1 MDVKDWLAENAK
13 TRRNKFA
20 FLIGLVLFPL
30 VLLLGLYQLYVNINN
45 LETTLHHNVVLLSS
59 KELQA
64 ANAHHAQTAFDRQ
77 VIEWRAVLVRGS
89 DNHIIQSNWGEF
101 LRVEEEARKA
111 IIAMQ
116 EQASSEHDVE
126 KISDLKSVLDIHQE
140 LGRQYR
146 EAFAKST
153 SVRSSS
159 AGLRIARETDT
170 LAKSLAARLAQ
181 VSEDTEQE
189 YKGLSARIIAAQS
202 GDIEDVQN
210 RVELNLIVISILIL
224 VEALLVLRIVNKSTS
239 EFNKFSKE
247 SEKTVY
253 QLAYSDP
260 LTELPN
266 RRLFQDRLERAI
278 LLSSRNNRYRALMFL
293 DMDNFKTLNDSQGHR
308 MGDLLLIE
316 VARRLKGIVRA
327 SDTLARMGGDEF
339 VILLGELSENE
350 KTASEQ
356 ALMIAEKIS
365 VLLSQ
370 AYQLDHFIYNCSAS
384 IGVTMFRNEGVTIEE
399 LHKRADA
406 AMYQAKN
413 AGRNTVRFYDPQTQ
427 AALEARS
434 ELERALRTAI
444 EQQQLRVYFQ
454 VQVDNNSKPIGA
466 EALIRWEHP
475 QMGMIFPGQFIQI
488 AEETGLILS
497 VGQWVLESV
506 CKQIKLLELNPLTR
520 NLQIAVNV
528 SARQFHQADFV
539 SEVDSLI
546 RHTGINPSHLK
557 LELTESMVLVDV
569 DDTVVKMNALKKI
582 GVRFSMDDFGTG
594 YSSLSYLTQLPL
606 DQIKI
611 DQSFVRN
618 IGINPSDAV
627 IVKTII
633 GMAAHLNMESIAEG
647 VETQAQ
653 RDFLGL
659 AGCELYQ
666 GYLFGKPIPMEKF
679 TDSLI
684 EMAVLS
690 TALPA

>member
-1 MDVKDWLAENAK
+1 MDVKGWIAENAK
-13 TRRNKFA
+13 TRRNKYA
-20 FLIGLVLFPL
+20 FLIGLVIFPF
-30 VLLLGLYQLYVNINN
+30 VLLFGLYQLYLNINN

-59 KELQA
+59 KESQA
-64 ANAHHAQTAFDRQ
+64 ANAHHAQTAFNRQ
-77 VIEWRAVLVRGS
+77 IMVWQAVLVRGG
-89 DNHIIQSNWGEF
+89 DNRIVQGNWGEF
-101 LRVEEEARKA
+101 LRDEEDVRKA
-111 IIAMQ
+111 IVAMQ
-116 EQASSEHDVE
+116 EQASSEHDAD
-126 KISDLKSVLDIHQE
+126 KISSLKSALDTHQD

-146 EAFAKST
+146 EAFAEYSLT
-153 SVRSSS
+153 QGNSATFRIDRNMDDLARSF
-159 AGLRIARETDT
+159 
-170 LAKSLAARLAQ
+170 AARLAQ
-181 VSEDTEQE
+181 ISEDTEQE
-189 YKGLSARIIAAQS
+189 YKGLSARIVAAQS
-202 GDIEDVQN
+202 GDIEDVQA
-210 RVELNLIVISILIL
+210 RVELNLIVITILIL

-239 EFNKFSKE
+239 EFNKFSQE

-278 LLSSRNNRYRALMFL
+278 LLSNRNNHYRALMFL

-350 KTASEQ
+350 QSASEQ

-365 VLLSQ
+365 VLLSHP
-370 AYQLDHFIYNCSAS
+370 YHLDHFIYNCSAS
-384 IGVTMFRNEGVTIEE
+384 IGVTMFRNEGITIEE

-413 AGRNTVRFYDPQTQ
+413 AGRNTVRFYDPHTQ

-444 EQQQLRVYFQ
+444 AQQQLRVYFQ
-454 VQVDNNSKPIGA
+454 VQVDNNSSPIGA

-475 QMGMIFPGQFIQI
+475 QMGMIYPGQFIQI

-506 CKQIKLLELNPLTR
+506 CRQIKLLESNPLTR
-520 NLQIAVNV
+520 DLQIAVNV

-539 SEVDSLI
+539 AIVDSLI
-546 RHTGINPSHLK
+546 SLTGINPSRLK
-557 LELTESMVLVDV
+557 LELTESMVLIDV

-618 IGINPSDAV
+618 IGINPNDAV
-627 IVKTII
+627 VVKTII

-653 RDFLGL
+653 WDFLGQ
-659 AGCELYQ
+659 AGCKLYQ
-666 GYLFGKPIPMEKF
+666 GYLFGKPVPMEKF

-684 EMAVLS
+684 EMA
-690 TALPA
+690 T

>member
-30 VLLLGLYQLYVNINN
+30 VLLFGLYQLYLNINN
-45 LETTLHHNVVLLSS
+45 LETTLHHNVILLSS
-59 KELQA
+59 KELQT
-64 ANAHHAQTAFDRQ
+64 ANAHHAQTAFNRQIMAWQDVLASGSDRQ
-77 VIEWRAVLVRGS
+77 IVQG
-89 DNHIIQSNWGEF
+89 NWGGF
-101 LRVEEEARKA
+101 LRDEEDVRKA
-111 IIAMQ
+111 IAAMQ
-116 EQASSEHDVE
+116 EQALSEHDVD
-126 KISDLKSVLDIHQE
+126 KISDLKSVLDAHQE
-140 LGRQYR
+140 LGKQYR
-146 EAFAKST
+146 EAFAKLNST
-153 SVRSSS
+153 QGS
-159 AGLRIARETDT
+159 AAMLRISRKTDT
-170 LAKSLAARLAQ
+170 LSQSLAARLAQ
-181 VSEDTEQE
+181 ISEDTELE

-210 RVELNLIVISILIL
+210 RVELNLIVITILIL

-260 LTELPN
+260 LTDLPN

-350 KTASEQ
+350 QSASEQ

-370 AYQLDHFIYNCSAS
+370 AYQLDHFVYNCSAS

-413 AGRNTVRFYDPQTQ
+413 AGRNTVRFYDPHTQ

-497 VGQWVLESV
+497 VGKWVLESV
-506 CKQIKLLELNPLTR
+506 CRQIKLLELNPLTR
-520 NLQIAVNV
+520 DLQIAVNV
-528 SARQFHQADFV
+528 SARQFHQDDFV
-539 SEVDSLI
+539 AIVDSLI

-618 IGINPSDAV
+618 IGINPNDAV

-653 RDFLGL
+653 RDFLGQ
-659 AGCELYQ
+659 AGCKLYQ
-666 GYLFGKPIPMEKF
+666 GYLFGRPIPMEKF
-679 TDSLI
+679 TDSLV
-684 EMAVLS
+684 EMAI
-690 TALPA
+690 